1 MTQPVLG
8 IVGWKNAGKTTL
20 VEKLVACFT
29 ARGLKVSTVKHAHH
43 DFDIDHPGKDSYKHR
58 EAGAVQVVIASDKR
72 LAMLKENPKNT
83 SPTVE
88 DALRWIDPCDLVLIE
103 GFKQHSH
110 PKLEVSRETA
120 EKPLIAQSDPTIRA
134 VVADTCLPELKLPV
148 FGADDIDAIV
158 DFISKEAGLAARAG
172 DQLL

>member
-1 MTQPVLG
+1 MTQPVFG

-72 LAMLKENPKNT
+72 LAMLKENSENT
-83 SPTVE
+83 SPTLD
-88 DALRWIDPCDLVLIE
+88 DALRWIEPCDLVLIE
-103 GFKQHSH
+103 GFKQYNHA
-110 PKLEVSRETA
+110 KLEVSREA
-120 EKPLIAQSDPTIRA
+120 SEKPLIAQSDPTIRA
-134 VVADTCLPELKLPV
+134 IVANTCMPELDLPV
-148 FGADDIDAIV
+148 FAADDIDAIA
-158 DFISKEAGLAARAG
+158 DFILQEVNLSAQAGG
-172 DQLL
+172 